1 MLIMFV
7 DLDALYI
14 DFVFFFFH
22 YYFIH
27 EYFTCILAYFVFL
40 FKGFQ
45 RIVPFSV
52 FTRKYN
58 PANKENKEKKLYDLP
73 TTTSLENGVQVFTKT
88 KYSHFSPFTIMQKN
102 ANKKEYCMK

>member
-1 MLIMFV
+1 MFV

-14 DFVFFFFH
+14 DFVNFFFH

-58 PANKENKEKKLYDLP
+58 PANKEKKEKKYMIYQPLLALKMECKYLQ
-73 TTTSLENGVQVFTKT
+73 NKVFTFLSLHH
-88 KYSHFSPFTIMQKN
+88 Y
-102 ANKKEYCMK
+102 ANKMQIKKNIV